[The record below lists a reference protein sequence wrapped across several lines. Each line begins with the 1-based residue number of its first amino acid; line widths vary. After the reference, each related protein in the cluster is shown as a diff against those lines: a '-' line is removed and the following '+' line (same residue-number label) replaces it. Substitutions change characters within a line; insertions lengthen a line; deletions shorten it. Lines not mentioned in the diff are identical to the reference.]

1 MVIIGD
7 SNYHRMQPLIACV
20 VNTNIF
26 INGNGGNFIFSTHGD
41 GERSKKMTLSYGDRS
56 EKPTLSYGGMVN
68 LTPLVMEIT
77 PKLPILA
84 GGAPYHLHIAS
95 APPGV
100 MIVIT
105 NVLQCHNRS
114 IDNY

>member
-1 MVIIGD
+1 MGMEVT
-7 SNYHRMQPLIACV
+7 SFFLPMAM
-20 VNTNIF
+20 
-26 INGNGGNFIFSTHGD
+26 
-41 GERSKKMTLSYGDRS
+41 EREAKKMTLSYGDRS

-95 APPGV
+95 APPRAFRPS
-100 MIVIT
+100 
-105 NVLQCHNRS
+105 NH
-114 IDNY
+114 

>member
-1 MVIIGD
+1 
-7 SNYHRMQPLIACV
+7 
-20 VNTNIF
+20 
-26 INGNGGNFIFSTHGD
+26 
-41 GERSKKMTLSYGDRS
+41 MTLSYGDRS

-95 APPGV
+95 APPLPLGGQH
-100 MIVIT
+100 I
-105 NVLQCHNRS
+105 HAS
-114 IDNY
+114 IFEVSPYPTKSPLY